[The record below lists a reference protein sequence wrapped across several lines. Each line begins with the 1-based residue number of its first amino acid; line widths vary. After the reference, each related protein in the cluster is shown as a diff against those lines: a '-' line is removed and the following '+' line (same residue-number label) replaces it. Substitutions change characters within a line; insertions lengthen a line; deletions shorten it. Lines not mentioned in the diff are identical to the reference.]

1 MLQLLKQKGKYLA
14 VTGLAAATALT
25 AIENEIPD
33 VSNLVKK
40 KKDYDAKILDI
51 ESKYFTT
58 ADYNKRTRQKLDAK
72 MKKRL
77 VDKFDIVGF
86 INNADLG
93 IKSRNISNKSRTK
106 QNNKITSI

>member
-58 ADYNKRTRQKLDAK
+58 ADYSKLTRQKLDAK

-77 VDKFDIVGF
+77 ADKFDIAGF
-86 INNADLG
+86 INNADLD
-93 IKSRNISNKSRTK
+93 IKSRNISNKSRTR